1 MAPKVVRRRKYRTGC
16 NYKNLKP
23 LILRLPKEIRDLI
36 EFNSYDENGRKLSQS
51 KVVADMIAFAAPR
64 MLKSK
69 SL

>member
-1 MAPKVVRRRKYRTGC
+1 MKITRRRKYRTHA
-16 NYKNLKP
+16 NTKNMRQLNVRVP
-23 LILRLPKEIRDLI
+23 NDIHDLV
-36 EFNSYDENGRKLSQS
+36 ELGSYDENGRKLSKD